1 MKKLISIGL
10 LALLVLSGAAMA
22 QQSGDQEK
30 GSRMHGMMG
39 QMMQGEKS
47 GEGGMGD
54 MKGMMKM
61 MGQMSKMMDQCSSM
75 MESAP
80 TKNGEIEQ
88 GQQK

>member
-1 MKKLISIGL
+1 MKAIPLTVLVS
-10 LALLVLSGAAMA
+10 LLVFSGVAVA
-22 QQSGDQEK
+22 QKSGDQAK
-30 GSRMHGMMG
+30 RPSMQGMIG

-47 GEGGMGD
+47 SEGGMGD

-75 MESAP
+75 MESAH
-80 TKNGEIEQ
+80 TKHGKTEQ

>member
-1 MKKLISIGL
+1 MKKLISIVVL
-10 LALLVLSGAAMA
+10 SFLVVSGAALA

-30 GSRMHGMMG
+30 ASSMQGRMG

-61 MGQMSKMMDQCSSM
+61 MGQMSKAMDQCSSM
-75 MESAP
+75 MESAQKKDGK
-80 TKNGEIEQ
+80 TEQ
-88 GQQK
+88 GQQR

>member
-1 MKKLISIGL
+1 MNKLIFIA
-10 LALLVLSGAAMA
+10 ALSFLVVSGAALA
-22 QQSGDQEK
+22 QQPSDQEK
-30 GSRMHGMMG
+30 GSSMQGMMG

-61 MGQMSKMMDQCSSM
+61 MEQMSTMMDQCSSM
-75 MESAP
+75 MESAH
-80 TKNGEIEQ
+80 TKDGKTEQ